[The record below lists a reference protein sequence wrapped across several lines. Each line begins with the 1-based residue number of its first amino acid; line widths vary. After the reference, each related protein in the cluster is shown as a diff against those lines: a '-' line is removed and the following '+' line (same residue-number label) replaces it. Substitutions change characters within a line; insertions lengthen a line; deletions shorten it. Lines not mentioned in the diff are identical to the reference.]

1 MHRIVSTWSCVKT
14 DAGVVSLDQS
24 HLLWWLRCPCE
35 YISLFLSVIRWRMQ
49 EEDVIQYRKKM
60 ENLTC
65 VDNDRTVIWKLYF
78 DVRWSSYNEP
88 WPWHRDPIIMM
99 LANHKCQYDICDNLP
114 RNYLRVYLQH
124 CLLVCITKRDWLLSV
139 LMFCNVDGND
149 LGALHYLNSWLGS
162 WRGAFPPSSQLNS
175 QPIRREDWDTPTNQS
190 PGLAQVVGAGVGWGQ
205 FSWTLRPGCE
215 VWTENFVFSF
225 RPIWCRMFVAC
236 CKVNY
241 RV

>member
-1 MHRIVSTWSCVKT
+1 MNT
-14 DAGVVSLDQS
+14 SLCFSQLSGDGCRRKIS
-24 HLLWWLRCPCE
+24 FSIEKLWG
-35 YISLFLSVIRWRMQ
+35 ISLVLIITEQWFESCI
-49 EEDVIQYRKKM
+49 
-60 ENLTC
+60 LTC
-65 VDNDRTVIWKLYF
+65 VDQITMNLDRDTEIQSLWCWQIIDANMTIVTVYLEIL
-78 DVRWSSYNEP
+78 
-88 WPWHRDPIIMM
+88 
-99 LANHKCQYDICDNLP
+99 
-114 RNYLRVYLQH
+114 LRVYLQH
-124 CLLVCITKRDWLLSV
+124 CFLVCITKHWLLSV

-149 LGALHYLNSWLGS
+149 LGALHYLNSWLGL
-162 WRGAFPPSSQLNS
+162 WRGAFPPSCQLNS
-175 QPIRREDWDTPTNQS
+175 EPIRREDWDTPTNQS

>member
-1 MHRIVSTWSCVKT
+1 MTEQWSESCT
-14 DAGVVSLDQS
+14 
-24 HLLWWLRCPCE
+24 
-35 YISLFLSVIRWRMQ
+35 
-49 EEDVIQYRKKM
+49 
-60 ENLTC
+60 LTC
-65 VDNDRTVIWKLYF
+65 VDQVTMNLDRDTEIQLSWCWKIIDANITFATVYLEIL
-78 DVRWSSYNEP
+78 
-88 WPWHRDPIIMM
+88 
-99 LANHKCQYDICDNLP
+99 
-114 RNYLRVYLQH
+114 LRVYLQH
-124 CLLVCITKRDWLLSV
+124 CFLVCIAKRDWLLSV
-139 LMFCNVDGND
+139 LVFCNVDGND
-149 LGALHYLNSWLGS
+149 LGTLHYLNSWQGS